1 MTVEPSHTGIDAGD
15 GHRIVLSSWLPATR
29 PRSVVQIAHG
39 MGEHAARYDRVA
51 QALASAGHAVYA
63 NHHRGH
69 GPDAAA
75 AGQLGDFGR
84 GGFAAVVAD
93 MTRVSAHARALHP
106 GVPLLLL
113 GHSMGSFAA
122 QLYVL
127 DHHRLVS
134 GLALSGTAATE
145 LRFASR
151 DPHRKLQD
159 MNAGVEHPRTPFD
172 WLSRDPREVDAYIAD
187 PLCGFTITPASR
199 QSMFDACDRL
209 SAPGAL
215 AVLPKDLPVYLF
227 TGDQDPVNSHL
238 AWFHPLVQRLRD
250 AGLTDVQTRIYPGAR
265 HEVLNETNRDE
276 VTADLMA
283 WLTHAVAASP
293 RR

>member
-1 MTVEPSHTGIDAGD
+1 MIETAMHTRIDAGD
-15 GHRIVLSSWLPATR
+15 GHRIVLCSWLPAAR
-29 PRSVVQIAHG
+29 PRAVVQIAHG
-39 MGEHAARYDRVA
+39 MGEHAARYDRLA
-51 QALASAGHAVYA
+51 RALAAAGHAVYA

-75 AGQLGDFGR
+75 AGQLGDFGP

-93 MTRVSAHARALHP
+93 MARVSAHARALHP
-106 GVPLLLL
+106 RVPLLLL

-127 DHHRLVS
+127 DHHRLIG

-145 LRFASR
+145 LRFADR
-151 DPHRKLQD
+151 DPQRRLQD
-159 MNAGVEHPRTPFD
+159 MNASIQQPRTPFD
-172 WLSRDPREVDAYIAD
+172 WLSRDPHEVDAYIAD

-209 SAPGAL
+209 SVPGAW
-215 AVLPKDLPVYLF
+215 AGLPSELPVYLF
-227 TGDQDPVNSHL
+227 SGDQDPVNRCL

-265 HEVLNETNRDE
+265 HEVLNETHRDE
-276 VTADLMA
+276 VTADLSA
-283 WLTHAVAASP
+283 WLTHAAAVSSC
-293 RR
+293 R